1 MTIDGMTVTVSYR
14 IALALV
20 FDDWDAVT
28 QVEARQI
35 EAFLEEQE
43 MVGGWFTSP
52 CPEFE
57 GWSRCEITGESDSCL
72 DIQHHYNTEPSS
84 CSSSPEG
91 QVVGF
96 EFPADQKIHVTEV
109 RYVHSG

>member
-28 QVEARQI
+28 QVEAEQI
-35 EAFLEEQE
+35 QAFREEQE
-43 MVGGWFTSP
+43 MVGGWFSSP

-72 DIQHHYNTEPSS
+72 DIQHHYISEPSS
-84 CSSSPEG
+84 CLSSPEG

>member
-1 MTIDGMTVTVSYR
+1 MTIDGMTVTVSHR

-28 QVEARQI
+28 HVEAEQI
-35 EAFLEEQE
+35 QAFREEQE

-52 CPEFE
+52 FPEDE

-72 DIQHHYNTEPSS
+72 DIQHHYISEPSS
-84 CSSSPEG
+84 CLSSPEG

-96 EFPADQKIHVTEV
+96 DFPAEQKIHVTEV
-109 RYVHSG
+109 RHVHSG